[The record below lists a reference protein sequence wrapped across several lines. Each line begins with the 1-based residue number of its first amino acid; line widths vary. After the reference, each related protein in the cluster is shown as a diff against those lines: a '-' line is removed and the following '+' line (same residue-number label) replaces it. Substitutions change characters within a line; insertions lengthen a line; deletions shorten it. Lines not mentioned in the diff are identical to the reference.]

1 MTQEELE
8 KEMAWLQRKYFMNA
22 MFDAFKEKYGEDYK
36 TALPPGIYKVTVAGK
51 ECTFTK
57 NQQ

>member
-1 MTQEELE
+1 MTQEEFE
-8 KEMAWLQRKYFMNA
+8 KEMKWLQQKHFMNA
-22 MFDAFKEKYGEDYK
+22 MIDAFKKEYGEDFAK
-36 TALPPGIYKVTVAGK
+36 TLPPGIYKVTVAGK